1 MSRSSR
7 RPASSTRLASAVLV
21 LASVVFVASTSASC
35 ARGAESS
42 VGPISPVDAGVA
54 PIAVVSCAADAS
66 TPGATALT
74 APVSSALPEASTALA
89 DDGGDDAD
97 VEDDA
102 DDANDATSTAPPAA
116 SSPVA
121 LGDLAIT
128 EVMLAPSGPE
138 PESEWFEIY
147 NTTATPK
154 SLDGLTIEDGY
165 LDSHL
170 IASTSAV
177 VPPFSYVVLARDRAA
192 AIQTLVPPACIV
204 YEYGAGVADDEGIEL
219 DAGDAGD
226 LSLWSGDT
234 LLVDVPY
241 GMWDAA
247 FVGQSIE
254 LASPGSPADDPNN
267 WCLAE
272 TSWAAG
278 SDDGTPGAPSDCG
291 P

>member
-1 MSRSSR
+1 M
-7 RPASSTRLASAVLV
+7 
-21 LASVVFVASTSASC
+21 
-35 ARGAESS
+35 
-42 VGPISPVDAGVA
+42 D
-54 PIAVVSCAADAS
+54 
-66 TPGATALT
+66 
-74 APVSSALPEASTALA
+74 
-89 DDGGDDAD
+89 D

-102 DDANDATSTAPPAA
+102 DGADDATSTAPPAA
-116 SSPVA
+116 GSPVG

-128 EVMLAPSGPE
+128 EVMLAPSGAE
-138 PESEWFEIY
+138 PGSEWFEVY

-177 VPPFSYVVLARDRAA
+177 VPPFSYVVLARNRAA

-204 YEYGAGVADDEGIEL
+204 YEYGAGVADNEGIEL
-219 DAGDAGD
+219 DTGDAGD
-226 LSLWSGDT
+226 LSLWSSDT

-241 GMWDAA
+241 GMWNAA

-254 LASPGSPADDPNN
+254 LASPQSAADDPNS

>member
-7 RPASSTRLASAVLV
+7 RPASSTRLGSAVLV
-21 LASVVFVASTSASC
+21 LASVAFVASTTASC
-35 ARGAESS
+35 ARGADSS
-42 VGPISPVDAGVA
+42 VAPIPPVDAGVA
-54 PIAVVSCAADAS
+54 PIGVVSCDADAS
-66 TPGATALT
+66 PAGATALT
-74 APVSSALPEASTALA
+74 APVPSASPEAATPT
-89 DDGGDDAD
+89 DDGGDDVDD

-102 DDANDATSTAPPAA
+102 DGGDDATSTAPPAT
-116 SSPVA
+116 SSPVG

-138 PESEWFEIY
+138 PGSEWFEVY

-177 VPPFSYVVLARDRAA
+177 VPPFSYVVLARNRAA

-219 DAGDAGD
+219 DTGDAGD
-226 LSLWSGDT
+226 LSLWRDDT

-241 GMWDAA
+241 GMWNAA

-254 LASPGSPADDPNN
+254 LASPQSAEGDPNS